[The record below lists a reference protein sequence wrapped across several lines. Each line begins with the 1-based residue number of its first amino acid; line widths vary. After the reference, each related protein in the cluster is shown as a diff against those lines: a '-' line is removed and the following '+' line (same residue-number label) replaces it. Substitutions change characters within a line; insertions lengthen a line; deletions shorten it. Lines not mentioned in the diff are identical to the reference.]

1 MARVSLTVD
10 IPEQFLV
17 THDSIDHPD
26 TPGYFNSKNENS
38 YSFTRNGSQ
47 YIASPS
53 SPASPMMTPVLP
65 YKENMET
72 KRISEYEFPTA
83 VKVDSLYQSYLNHPF
98 NQQIK
103 NNDAKT
109 SPRLQKPQAYINNS
123 DNNNKYSNYT
133 KSSKNIRLITIADA
147 SKDTKLDKMG
157 MTTMDLGSPTS
168 LVSPPPPY
176 IHPSGHGGEFDDS
189 KEKSTTTTTVARPK
203 LARVLPPQAIPIVT
217 TGSSP
222 TFGPSSADAKLLS
235 ALPTMAMGRL
245 IERSETET
253 LYNLQMAEDAS
264 SSSPRSA
271 ARGPMVSVMGAPM
284 QASFPSFWE
293 DARQQKMH
301 WVFLSFGCVL
311 LGSAI
316 WVIAMQAFVE
326 WVMVMPAATVVLCAL
341 QFGRYRWRK
350 NRFNKQRKLQES
362 GRDNQFA
369 ETAAALAQRA
379 QGGRGEMAFL
389 EPHQPISYEEA
400 HQHHV
405 SFKQPSH
412 VDSILQHPTI
422 TGPTTG
428 GFNQQSY
435 KQSRQQQPKKQMSP
449 KMPMTVNPALYR
461 PSANH
466 GQFLS
471 PVDSPQTPPPA
482 YFLKK
487 IELPEINSVGDLVSE
502 FEIDFSSIKY

>member
-10 IPEQFLV
+10 IPGQSPV
-17 THDSIDHPD
+17 THDPMDRPD
-26 TPGYFNSKNENS
+26 TPGYFNPKNENS

-65 YKENMET
+65 YKGMDT
-72 KRISEYEFPTA
+72 KRVSEYEFPTA
-83 VKVDSLYQSYLNHPF
+83 IKVDSLYQSYLNHPF

-109 SPRLQKPQAYINNS
+109 SPRLQKPQAIVNTNS
-123 DNNNKYSNYT
+123 TNKYSNYT
-133 KSSKNIRLITIADA
+133 KSSKNIKLITIADA
-147 SKDTKLDKMG
+147 SKDTKDKTG

-176 IHPSGHGGEFDDS
+176 IHSSGHGVVFDDS
-189 KEKSTTTTTVARPK
+189 KENSTTATTVARPK
-203 LARVLPPQAIPIVT
+203 LARVLPPQAIPIIT
-217 TGSSP
+217 SSSP

-235 ALPTMAMGRL
+235 TTPTSLVMGQFV
-245 IERSETET
+245 ERGETET
-253 LYNLQMAEDAS
+253 LYNLQMAEDVS
-264 SSSPRSA
+264 SSSPHTSTC
-271 ARGPMVSVMGAPM
+271 GPMVSILGSPM

-316 WVIAMQAFVE
+316 WVIAMQVFVE
-326 WVMVMPAATVVLCAL
+326 WVMVMPTATVVLCAL

-350 NRFNKQRKLQES
+350 NRFNKQRQLQES
-362 GRDNQFA
+362 DHGNQYV
-369 ETAAALAQRA
+369 ETAAALAQRS
-379 QGGRGEMAFL
+379 QGDRREMAFL
-389 EPHQPISYEEA
+389 EPHQPISYDDA

-405 SFKQPSH
+405 SFKQPSQ
-412 VDSILQHPTI
+412 VKPILQHPII
-422 TGPTTG
+422 TGPASG
-428 GFNQQSY
+428 EGFNQQSY
-435 KQSRQQQPKKQMSP
+435 KQLRQQPPSKKQISP

>member
-1 MARVSLTVD
+1 MARLSLTVD
-10 IPEQFLV
+10 IPGQSPV
-17 THDSIDHPD
+17 AHDPMDRPD
-26 TPGYFNSKNENS
+26 TPGYFNPKNENS

-65 YKENMET
+65 YKGMDI
-72 KRISEYEFPTA
+72 KRVSEYEFPTA

-109 SPRLQKPQAYINNS
+109 SPRLQKPQSFVNTNI
-123 DNNNKYSNYT
+123 NNKYSNYT
-133 KSSKNIRLITIADA
+133 KNSKNIKLITIADA
-147 SKDTKLDKMG
+147 SKDTKDKTGMTG

-176 IHPSGHGGEFDDS
+176 IHSSGHGVGFGDR
-189 KEKSTTTTTVARPK
+189 KETSTTAMTVARPK
-203 LARVLPPQAIPIVT
+203 LARVLSPQAIPIVT
-217 TGSSP
+217 SSSP
-222 TFGPSSADAKLLS
+222 TFGPSSADATLLS
-235 ALPTMAMGRL
+235 ATPTSVAMGRL

-253 LYNLQMAEDAS
+253 LYNLQMAEDVS
-264 SSSPRSA
+264 SSSPRTSNH
-271 ARGPMVSVMGAPM
+271 GPMVSVLGEPM

-301 WVFLSFGCVL
+301 WIFLSFGCVL

-316 WVIAMQAFVE
+316 WVIAMQVFVE

-341 QFGRYRWRK
+341 QFGR
-350 NRFNKQRKLQES
+350 KLQES
-362 GRDNQFA
+362 DHANQYVEA
-369 ETAAALAQRA
+369 AAALAQRS
-379 QGGRGEMAFL
+379 QGDRREMAFL
-389 EPHQPISYEEA
+389 EPHQPISYDEA

-405 SFKQPSH
+405 SFKQPSQ
-412 VDSILQHPTI
+412 VNPLLQHPTI
-422 TGPTTG
+422 MGPTSGEG
-428 GFNQQSY
+428 GGGEFSQQSY
-435 KQSRQQQPKKQMSP
+435 KQPRQQISKKQMSP
-449 KMPMTVNPALYR
+449 KMPMTVNPALYH

>member
-10 IPEQFLV
+10 IPGQSPV
-17 THDSIDHPD
+17 AHDPMDRPD
-26 TPGYFNSKNENS
+26 TPGYFNPKNENS

-47 YIASPS
+47 YITSPS

-65 YKENMET
+65 YKGT
-72 KRISEYEFPTA
+72 DTRRVSEYEFPTA

-109 SPRLQKPQAYINNS
+109 SPRLQKPQAFVNANI
-123 DNNNKYSNYT
+123 NNKYSNYT
-133 KSSKNIRLITIADA
+133 KSNKNIKLITIADTY
-147 SKDTKLDKMG
+147 KDTKDKTG

-168 LVSPPPPY
+168 LASPPPPY
-176 IHPSGHGGEFDDS
+176 IHSSGHGVGFDDS
-189 KEKSTTTTTVARPK
+189 KEKSTTATTTVTRPK
-203 LARVLPPQAIPIVT
+203 LARVFPPQAIPIIT
-217 TGSSP
+217 SSSP

-235 ALPTMAMGRL
+235 STPTSVAMGRS
-245 IERSETET
+245 IERGETET
-253 LYNLQMAEDAS
+253 LYNLQMAEDVS
-264 SSSPRSA
+264 SSSPRTST
-271 ARGPMVSVMGAPM
+271 RGPMVSVLGSPM

-293 DARQQKMH
+293 DARQQNML

-316 WVIAMQAFVE
+316 WVIAMQVFAE

-350 NRFNKQRKLQES
+350 NRFNKQRQLQES
-362 GRDNQFA
+362 DNANQYV
-369 ETAAALAQRA
+369 ETASTQAQRS
-379 QGGRGEMAFL
+379 QGDRREMAFL
-389 EPHQPISYEEA
+389 EPHQPISYHEA

-405 SFKQPSH
+405 SFKQLSQEDP
-412 VDSILQHPTI
+412 VLQHPTI
-422 TGPTTG
+422 TGPPG
-428 GFNQQSY
+428 GFNQHSY
-435 KQSRQQQPKKQMSP
+435 KQPRQQPSKKQMSP

>member
-1 MARVSLTVD
+1 MERVSLTVD
-10 IPEQFLV
+10 IPGQSPV
-17 THDSIDHPD
+17 AHDPMDRPD

-65 YKENMET
+65 YKGMDI
-72 KRISEYEFPTA
+72 KRVSEYEFPTA

-109 SPRLQKPQAYINNS
+109 SPRLQKPQAFVNTNI
-123 DNNNKYSNYT
+123 NNKYSNYT
-133 KSSKNIRLITIADA
+133 KNSKNIKLITI
-147 SKDTKLDKMG
+147 KDTKDKMG

-176 IHPSGHGGEFDDS
+176 IHSSGHGVGFDDS
-189 KEKSTTTTTVARPK
+189 KETSTTATTVARPK
-203 LARVLPPQAIPIVT
+203 LARVLPPQAIPIIT
-217 TGSSP
+217 SSSP

-235 ALPTMAMGRL
+235 ATPTSVAMGGL

-253 LYNLQMAEDAS
+253 LYNLQMADDVS
-264 SSSPRSA
+264 SSSPRTST
-271 ARGPMVSVMGAPM
+271 REPMVSVLGSPM

-293 DARQQKMH
+293 DSRQQKMH

-316 WVIAMQAFVE
+316 WVIAMQVFVE

-350 NRFNKQRKLQES
+350 NRFNKQKKLQES
-362 GRDNQFA
+362 DLANQYV
-369 ETAAALAQRA
+369 EAAASLAQRS
-379 QGGRGEMAFL
+379 QGDRREMAFL
-389 EPHQPISYEEA
+389 EPHQPISYDEA

-405 SFKQPSH
+405 SFKQPSQ
-412 VDSILQHPTI
+412 VNPLLQHPTI
-422 TGPTTG
+422 TGPTSGGG
-428 GFNQQSY
+428 GFSQQSY
-435 KQSRQQQPKKQMSP
+435 KQPRQQLSKKQLSP

-487 IELPEINSVGDLVSE
+487 IELPEINGVGDLVSE